1 MKKLLAIILTLML
14 MIACL
19 SGCDIEIE
27 IEENKSK
34 YDGITK
40 TNNINIDFWTDEET
54 GVQYVIYNRNGGK
67 AGMGGITPR
76 LNSDGSIYVVD

>member
-1 MKKLLAIILTLML
+1 MKKLLATILTLML
-14 MIACL
+14 MVTCL
-19 SGCDIEIE
+19 SGCD

-40 TNNINIDFWTDEET
+40 TDNINIDFWTDEET
-54 GVQYVIYNRNGGK
+54 GVQYVIYDRSGGY